1 MALGIIGMAIL
12 ALLGAFIA
20 GNKLMANSGNISTA
34 TEIGRDFLESVKT
47 AGVEQ
52 TVPGVF
58 NGLQGDPPDFGVGF
72 PAAPYPS
79 KKLNGTNY
87 SLVVECQDF
96 GTDGR
101 LIKVDV
107 YWSKTSKVSLAT
119 VIR

>member
-20 GNKLMANSGNISTA
+20 GNRLMANSGNISTA

-47 AGVEQ
+47 AGIEQ

-58 NGLQGDPPDFGVGF
+58 SGLEGDAPDVSVGF

-79 KKLNGTNY
+79 KKLNGTTY
-87 SLVVECQDF
+87 HLVVNCQDF

-101 LIKVDV
+101 LIAVDIH
-107 YWSKTSKVSLAT
+107 WSESSKVSLGT